1 MQTVD
6 RRRFIG
12 SAAGGIALGA
22 SGWGAAA
29 FAQDAR
35 TIRVTHFGGPY
46 AALKEIVGDPFE
58 KAGKGK
64 VVYETENSVSASAK
78 LQAQKDD
85 PPFDVVM
92 LSRGI
97 TVRNGKSGMLV
108 PLAKGD
114 LANAAQLVSSAMAP
128 GDFGAAMLI
137 DAIDIMY
144 DKTRVSAPITSWLD
158 LWRPDLKG
166 QIAILAAALPVYT
179 LVMQVARI
187 VAGDDKKDASINAAF
202 EKLKDLKPNVRTFY
216 SDPVQASQMI
226 ERGEV
231 AVAVQYVGR
240 ISAVMKGNPK
250 IARATP
256 KEGVPGVPYDLCLV
270 ARGRNKD
277 VALQY
282 IDTCLAPATQSALA
296 ARLSITPAHKDAK
309 VPAESSHLVVPPA
322 SIWFPDEDFAASKS
336 ADWARRWQREV
347 QA

>member
-1 MQTVD
+1 MQKVD
-6 RRRFIG
+6 RRRFLTY
-12 SAAGGIALGA
+12 AAGGAALGA
-22 SGWGAAA
+22 AGWGPSA

-35 TIRVTHFGGPY
+35 SIRVTHFGGPY
-46 AALKEIVGDPFE
+46 NALKDIVAEPFE

-64 VVYETENSVSASAK
+64 VVYETENSVSASTK

-92 LSRGI
+92 TSRGI
-97 TVRNGKSGMLV
+97 TVRLGKSGLLV
-108 PLAKGD
+108 PLGAKD
-114 LANAAQLVSSAMAP
+114 LSNAGSLVNSAIAP
-128 GDFGAAMLI
+128 GNYGAAMLI

-166 QIAILAAALPVYT
+166 QVAVLAATLPVYT
-179 LVMQVARI
+179 IVMQIARI
-187 VAGDDKKDASINAAF
+187 VAGDDRKDASIDAAF
-202 EKLKDLKPNVRTFY
+202 AKLKDLKANVRTFF

-231 AVAVQYVGR
+231 SVAVQYVGR

-256 KEGVPGVPYDLCLV
+256 KEGVPGVPYDLGIV
-270 ARGRNKD
+270 AKGKNKD
-277 VALQY
+277 VVLRY
-282 IDTCLAPATQSALA
+282 IDHCLSEPIQSALA
-296 ARLSITPAHKDAK
+296 SRLSITPAHKGAQ
-309 VPAESSHLVVPPA
+309 VPEASRHLVVPA
-322 SIWFPDEDFAASKS
+322 SSIWFPDEEFAASKT